1 MTPSPWDAI
10 TATFSQSARPSPVQ
24 HTCLTFQNTSTM
36 ETIVTQY
43 WRVTQ
48 KCFWDLWKASE
59 MYVISSTHSQHMT
72 LHIGS
77 PHPCSPHCTQRIAAP
92 HPQPSG
98 RLKCVGTTTALGT
111 VNWVDISDRYIF
123 WWIMARR
130 HYSPC
135 SRCDCPL
142 SGQCSQVEDTNCTG
156 NYTPPPPLL
165 PVLCTVQCT
174 GQYCTGETSHA
185 GTGRQ

>member
-1 MTPSPWDAI
+1 MHYCHVFSVSPAQPSPAHLFDVSEHQYNGKLSLLNIGESLKNVSGTYERLLKCTWFLALIHSTWLFTLDPHTPAPR
-10 TATFSQSARPSPVQ
+10 TA
-24 HTCLTFQNTSTM
+24 HN
-36 ETIVTQY
+36 
-43 WRVTQ
+43 
-48 KCFWDLWKASE
+48 AS
-59 MYVISSTHSQHMT
+59 
-72 LHIGS
+72 L
-77 PHPCSPHCTQRIAAP
+77 PP

-156 NYTPPPPLL
+156 NTPPPPLL

>member
-1 MTPSPWDAI
+1 MTPSPWDALLPR
-10 TATFSQSARPSPVQ
+10 FLSQPGPAQPSTPVWRFRTPVQ
-24 HTCLTFQNTSTM
+24 WKTV
-36 ETIVTQY
+36 VTQY

-156 NYTPPPPLL
+156 NTPPPPLL